1 MDEWMTGR
9 ILESSINQR
18 HGELAISVVE
28 KRQRLS
34 KYVCAHFFGSS
45 ATLYIS

>member
-34 KYVCAHFFGSS
+34 LCALTFLRSE